1 MRRQLVAQVARRRAT
16 ALGHLPTQL
25 DDFLREPVN
34 QLLLAVD
41 GHVELVQQVFGEAGL
56 DFQCFKPLNDFV
68 GKGCSHGSYRGGPSV
83 RAGLQ

>member
-56 DFQCFKPLNDFV
+56 DLQAFEPFDDSPLL
-68 GKGCSHGSYRGGPSV
+68 
-83 RAGLQ
+83 RAGLRGRFHRFQILL